1 MDNQP
6 TKRQKHFLVEW
17 TILNLLG
24 WVIGVYLV
32 FLVATN
38 SDTLKHAA
46 WKYGL
51 ANDFR
56 KEWIE
61 ETALVWLPLGISV
74 GIFQWLKLRRF
85 RVNLFVWVF
94 VTVLGCSILV
104 TLYAWVLNFDSF
116 EYSEYNI
123 PDWLINTGLVITLP
137 IGGAI
142 NGGLQSI
149 MLRKSVSRPKLW
161 IRASIIGLLLPAIVA
176 PLTFW
181 VKSFLL
187 NILYISSLPYF
198 FIDARWLLF
207 YAFLLFIAAVSTSI
221 LTGRVLSKYT
231 NIDPVLNKAG

>member
-6 TKRQKHFLVEW
+6 TKRQKRFLVEW

-38 SDTLKHAA
+38 WDTLKHSA

-56 KEWIE
+56 KEWTVE
-61 ETALVWLPLGISV
+61 AALVWLPLGISV
-74 GIFQWLKLRRF
+74 GISQWLKLRRF
-85 RVNLFVWVF
+85 RVNLFVWIF

-104 TLYAWVLNFDSF
+104 TLYAWILNFDSF

-137 IGGAI
+137 IFRRESHRSVPPTIPPELTG
-142 NGGLQSI
+142 SI
-149 MLRKSVSRPKLW
+149 LKPKA
-161 IRASIIGLLLPAIVA
+161 RASRNWVNLP
-176 PLTFW
+176 PL
-181 VKSFLL
+181 
-187 NILYISSLPYF
+187 
-198 FIDARWLLF
+198 
-207 YAFLLFIAAVSTSI
+207 
-221 LTGRVLSKYT
+221 
-231 NIDPVLNKAG
+231 